1 MKKKLFVNQGHFG
14 ILTPILPNSKPSFQ
28 WRHSEVV
35 IIYPWYIQS
44 YQWLISENLLSTGNA
59 LISEKLCKVSREQS
73 VYQHEKRWHYP
84 VKCCLMYSMG
94 GNAKKR
100 RSKKGETCITG
111 SEKKSRWTKYDKTHE
126 GIATYLHKVVMCA
139 CIWIWIYNNM
149 ENYVDMTY
157 GWLVPCIRIF
167 SDVQNINININKYQV
182 QQLVKF
188 TELFRTKKHLFT
200 TRPRIGKRCNP
211 NWKITIIEAND
222 GSLKWGSKSSQV
234 MDDHFTPW
242 LTIETHPPKGSTS
255 GAMINHLR

>member
-1 MKKKLFVNQGHFG
+1 MIYIYIHIFEKKLFVNQGHFG

-111 SEKKSRWTKYDKTHE
+111 SEKIQMNKIWQDAWRNSNILAQGCDVRM
-126 GIATYLHKVVMCA
+126 YL
-139 CIWIWIYNNM
+139 
-149 ENYVDMTY
+149 DM
-157 GWLVPCIRIF
+157 
-167 SDVQNINININKYQV
+167 NI
-182 QQLVKF
+182 
-188 TELFRTKKHLFT
+188 
-200 TRPRIGKRCNP
+200 
-211 NWKITIIEAND
+211 
-222 GSLKWGSKSSQV
+222 
-234 MDDHFTPW
+234 
-242 LTIETHPPKGSTS
+242 
-255 GAMINHLR
+255 